1 MDVMDGVRMKG
12 IRVGILG
19 PAGTFSEIAALK
31 WAESRGERVEMRY
44 YDTILD
50 VSDGLLSEEVDYGIV
65 PIENSLEGSVGETLD
80 ALSGENG
87 NPGAGA
93 SPGADAGSGMVKQTQ
108 MQIVGEILVP
118 IRICLL
124 AQSYDF
130 DRIKRVVSHPHALAQ
145 CKRFL
150 RERCKGKEVK
160 PVDSTA
166 VAAKQAS
173 QSEEIAALASEAAAR
188 EYHLKIIEENVQDMD
203 SVTRFVVLSSA
214 SSNLYTSPS
223 PTGRDKTSILIYL
236 KDRPGALYDVLGEF
250 AMRGIN
256 LTKIESR
263 PSKRAMGDYMFHIDC
278 EGHKEDRAIRD
289 ALAGVKKRVAMLKIL
304 GSYPM
309 AEELR

>member
-1 MDVMDGVRMKG
+1 MKRTG
-12 IRVGILG
+12 IGILG
-19 PAGTFSEIAALK
+19 PAGTFSEMAALK
-31 WAESRGERVEMRY
+31 WVGLKRMNLETEVEMRY

-50 VSDGLLSEEVDYGIV
+50 VSESILSKEVDYGIV

-80 ALSGENG
+80 VLSGENAE
-87 NPGAGA
+87 PG
-93 SPGADAGSGMVKQTQ
+93 TQ

-118 IRICLL
+118 IKICLL
-124 AQSYDF
+124 ALNNF
-130 DRIKRVVSHPHALAQ
+130 DRVKKIVSHPHALAQ

-150 RERCKGKEVK
+150 RARCKDKEVK

-173 QSEEIAALASEAAAR
+173 QSEEIAALASETAAV
-188 EYHLKIIEENVQDMD
+188 EYHLRIIEENVQDRD
-203 SVTRFVVLSSA
+203 SVTRFVVLSSTNMRTA
-214 SSNLYTSPS
+214 

-250 AMRGIN
+250 ALRGIN

-278 EGHKEDRAIRD
+278 EGHIEEEAIKD
-289 ALAGVKKRVAMLKIL
+289 AIAGIKKRVAMLKIL

-309 AEELR
+309 AEKL

>member
-1 MDVMDGVRMKG
+1 MKRTG
-12 IRVGILG
+12 IGILG
-19 PAGTFSEIAALK
+19 PAGTFSEMAALK
-31 WAESRGERVEMRY
+31 WMGLKRMNLETEVEMRY

-50 VSDGLLSEEVDYGIV
+50 VSESILSKEVDYGIV

-80 ALSGENG
+80 VLSGENAE
-87 NPGAGA
+87 PR
-93 SPGADAGSGMVKQTQ
+93 TQ
-108 MQIVGEILVP
+108 MQIVDEILVP
-118 IRICLL
+118 IKICLL
-124 AQSYDF
+124 ALNNF
-130 DRIKRVVSHPHALAQ
+130 DRVKKIVSHPHALAQ

-150 RERCKGKEVK
+150 RTRCKDKEVK

-173 QSEEIAALASEAAAR
+173 QSEEIAALASETAAV
-188 EYHLKIIEENVQDMD
+188 EYHLRIIEENVQDRD
-203 SVTRFVVLSSA
+203 SVTRFVVLSSTNMRTA
-214 SSNLYTSPS
+214 

-250 AMRGIN
+250 ALRGIN

-278 EGHKEDRAIRD
+278 EGHIEEEAIKD
-289 ALAGVKKRVAMLKIL
+289 AIAGIKKRVAMLKIL

-309 AEELR
+309 AEKL